1 MTIFTFIFFTALVA
15 VITLYLTRQDDH
27 KSITGYFL
35 AGRNL
40 SWPLVAGSLL
50 LTNLSTEQMVGL
62 NGAAYIDGLAV
73 MAWEVIAVVALV
85 AMALFFLPR
94 FLKYGVTTV

>member
-1 MTIFTFIFFTALVA
+1 LTIFTFVFFTVLVA
-15 VITLYLTRQDDH
+15 VITLYLTRRDDH

-50 LTNLSTEQMVGL
+50 LTNLCFSWQILILIKTRIYLQ
-62 NGAAYIDGLAV
+62 NYI
-73 MAWEVIAVVALV
+73 EKI
-85 AMALFFLPR
+85 
-94 FLKYGVTTV
+94 